1 MTRFTAVKDFYSDET
16 QSQYVAG
23 LSYETRPND
32 RRLIELI
39 PQWIVDGLVELGGPA
54 AKVMGRE

>member
-1 MTRFTAVKDFYSDET
+1 MRFTALQDFYSDET
-16 QSQYVAG
+16 QSHYVAG
-23 LSYETRPND
+23 LSYETRPGD
-32 RRLIELI
+32 RKLTELV

>member
-1 MTRFTAVKDFYSDET
+1 MRFTALQDFYSDET
-16 QSQYVAG
+16 QSQYVVG
-23 LSYETRPND
+23 LSYEARPGD
-32 RRLIELI
+32 FTLIELV

>member
-1 MTRFTAVKDFYSDET
+1 MRFTALQDFYSGET

-23 LSYETRPND
+23 LSYETRPDD
-32 RRLIELI
+32 RKLSELI

-54 AKVMGRE
+54 AKIVGRE

>member
-1 MTRFTAVKDFYSDET
+1 MRFTALQDFYSDAT

-32 RRLIELI
+32 RRLFELI
-39 PQWIVDGLVELGGPA
+39 PQWIMDGLVELGGPA

>member
-1 MTRFTAVKDFYSDET
+1 MRFTALQDFYSEET

-23 LSYETRPND
+23 LSYETRPGD
-32 RRLIELI
+32 RRLIELV

>member
-1 MTRFTAVKDFYSDET
+1 MRFTALQDFYSDET

-23 LSYETRPND
+23 LNYEARPGD
-32 RRLIELI
+32 RKLIELV
-39 PQWIVDGLVELGGPA
+39 PQWIVDGLVQMGGPA

>member
-1 MTRFTAVKDFYSDET
+1 MRFTALQDFYSEAT

-23 LSYETRPND
+23 LSYETRPGD
-32 RRLIELI
+32 RRLTELI

-54 AKVMGRE
+54 AKVIGRE

>member
-1 MTRFTAVKDFYSDET
+1 MRFTALQDFYSDVT

-32 RRLIELI
+32 RRLFELI
-39 PQWIVDGLVELGGPA
+39 PQWIMDGLVELGGPA